1 MFSGLVADL
10 GWSVKNI
17 SGLAVDLGWSV
28 KIFSGLVKDLGWSV
42 KNVFWFSCRSRLEC

>member
-1 MFSGLVADL
+1 MFSGLAE
-10 GWSVKNI
+10 
-17 SGLAVDLGWSV
+17 DLGWSV